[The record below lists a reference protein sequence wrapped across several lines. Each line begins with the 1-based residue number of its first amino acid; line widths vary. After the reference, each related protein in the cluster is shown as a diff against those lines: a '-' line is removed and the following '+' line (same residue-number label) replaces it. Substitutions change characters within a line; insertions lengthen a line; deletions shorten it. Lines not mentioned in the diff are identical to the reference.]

1 MRARPFGGAQNAAI
15 RACRN
20 ALEFNSIP
28 FFSSFEGGRQ
38 AMKISV
44 KLGVPPEAGG
54 VDLDALRA
62 TFPYGQLLP
71 VEIVHGGLTFKRL
84 ATPPPPLRDAAR
96 C

>member
-1 MRARPFGGAQNAAI
+1 
-15 RACRN
+15 
-20 ALEFNSIP
+20 
-28 FFSSFEGGRQ
+28 
-38 AMKISV
+38 MKISV

-84 ATPPPPLRDAAR
+84 ATN
-96 C
+96 